1 MKEDI
6 VGNKTPPEADILEKS
21 VFFIISLFKV
31 NLKRIILA
39 GFVGGILGG
48 GFTYILP
55 KMYTAKAELL
65 PEYKESR
72 FSGFSSLAN
81 LAGIDL
87 ASSSE
92 SDAIRPDLYPNILQ
106 STPAIIYLLK
116 QPVKTIEKKQFPTL
130 LSYFESTSDNKEKT
144 KIDAILSSKADT
156 SVLNFSSDEIKMI
169 QNLRSSLTTNF
180 DKKSG
185 VIYINVEM
193 RDPVIAAAT
202 LSKAIQYLSDYV
214 SGYRSKKKHDES
226 EFIKSRV
233 QEANNQLRNAE
244 YALQKYRDNNRN
256 VFNNVAKIEEQKL
269 QSNYIHTQNLRNDL
283 LNQLEKATLAEKE
296 GRPIIQIL
304 EPPIVPVKKSSPTR
318 IVYAIAGAFLLSL
331 ITLITLSI
339 RNK

>member
-1 MKEDI
+1 MNKDI
-6 VGNKTPPEADILEKS
+6 AENKTPPEADILERS
-21 VFFIISLFKV
+21 VIFLISLFKK
-31 NLKRIILA
+31 NLKKIVLA
-39 GFVGGILGG
+39 GFIGGILGG
-48 GFTYILP
+48 AFTYLLP
-55 KMYTAKAELL
+55 KQFTAKAELL

-87 ASSSE
+87 ANSSE

-116 QPVKTIEKKQFPTL
+116 QPVKTIDNKKFPTL
-130 LSYFESTSDNKEKT
+130 LSYLESINKDQEKS
-144 KIDAILSSKADT
+144 KIAAILADKADT
-156 SVLNFSSDEIKMI
+156 SVLNFSKDEVRLI
-169 QNLRSSLTTNF
+169 QNLRGSLTTNF
-180 DKKSG
+180 DKKTG
-185 VIYINVEM
+185 IIYIGVEM
-193 RDPVIAAAT
+193 TDPVIAAAT
-202 LSKAIQYLSDYV
+202 LSQAIQYLSNYV

-233 QEANNQLRNAE
+233 QEANNQLKNAE
-244 YALQKYRDNNRN
+244 YSLQRYRDNNRN

-269 QSNYIHTQNLRNDL
+269 QSNYVHAQNLRNDL

-318 IVYAIAGAFLLSL
+318 IIYAIASAFLFSLTALVVLSL
-331 ITLITLSI
+331 
-339 RNK
+339 RNR

>member
-6 VGNKTPPEADILEKS
+6 IKKTPPEADILERS
-21 VFFIISLFKV
+21 VLFLISLFKR
-31 NLKRIILA
+31 NLKKIIIA
-39 GFVGGILGG
+39 GFIGGVLGG
-48 GFTYILP
+48 AITYLLP
-55 KMYTAKAELL
+55 KKFTAKAELL

-87 ASSSE
+87 ANSSE

-106 STPAIIYLLK
+106 STPAIIHLLK
-116 QPVKTIEKKQFPTL
+116 QPVKTVENKQFPNL
-130 LSYFESTSDNKEKT
+130 LSYLESINKEKE
-144 KIDAILSSKADT
+144 KSQIGAILAKTVDT
-156 SVLNFSSDEIKMI
+156 SVLNFSKDEIRLI
-169 QNLRSSLTTNF
+169 QNLKSSLTTNF
-180 DKKSG
+180 DKKTG
-185 VIYINVEM
+185 IIYIGVEM

-202 LSKAIQYLSDYV
+202 LSEAIQYLSDYV

-233 QEANNQLRNAE
+233 QEANNQLKNAE
-244 YALQKYRDNNRN
+244 YALQRYRDNNRN

-269 QSNYIHTQNLRNDL
+269 QSNYIHSQNLRNDL

-318 IVYAIAGAFLLSL
+318 IIYAIVGAFVFSIL
-331 ITLITLSI
+331 TLVTLSI